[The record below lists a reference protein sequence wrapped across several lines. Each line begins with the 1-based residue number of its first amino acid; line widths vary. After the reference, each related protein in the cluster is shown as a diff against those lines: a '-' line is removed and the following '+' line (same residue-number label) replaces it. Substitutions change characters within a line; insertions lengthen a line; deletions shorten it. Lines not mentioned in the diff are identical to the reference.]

1 MDYKAKNSFMC
12 WLIGYV
18 WMSRFADYIH
28 KFLLLFNN
36 VSASW
41 QCPFSSLKS
50 CVKLTM
56 AFCMFIWYFIM
67 ILPLLTLHCYDV
79 TLWQAWCF
87 LELLWTW
94 FLNLLPCLSSKF
106 GTHFFNLAVLL
117 WNLQRF
123 GLEVGSSLHTAEVK
137 SIL

>member
-1 MDYKAKNSFMC
+1 MFECVILKITSINFFYCFQWSHAS
-12 WLIGYV
+12 
-18 WMSRFADYIH
+18 
-28 KFLLLFNN
+28 

-41 QCPFSSLKS
+41 RCPFSSFVIMHKVNNGLF
-50 CVKLTM
+50 
-56 AFCMFIWYFIM
+56 AFLFDIFIM
-67 ILPLLTLHCYDV
+67 VLPLLTLHCYDV

-123 GLEVGSSLHTAEVK
+123 GIEVDSSLHMAEVK
-137 SIL
+137 KAYYSYDCY